1 MSEQVVLK
9 DGTVGWVWPLL
20 PSDRGALVREFETLS
35 PESRRRRFLGPVL
48 HLSDAMLTHL
58 VDEVDGIDHVALVLM
73 AEVDGD
79 LVPVGVARCVRYPQQ
94 PDAADVAVTVKDE
107 WQGRGAASAM
117 LEILMTQRPAGVTH
131 LLTEVAADNPASLAM
146 LRRLGPVHT
155 YDTGMGIVDVEVDLD
170 SDGSTLIRR
179 EPDGRLHE
187 VLAEPGR
194 ERLRARDLVCP
205 WLRPGAPDDTPDA
218 DGPGY
223 AGPGVGDPDDE
234 DPEEEQAALS

>member
-20 PSDRGALVREFETLS
+20 PTDRAALVREFETLS

-48 HLSDAMLTHL
+48 HLNDAMLTHL

-73 AEVDGD
+73 AEVDD
-79 LVPVGVARCVRYPQQ
+79 ELVPVGVARCVRYPQQ
-94 PDAADVAVTVKDE
+94 PEAADVAVTIKDE

-117 LEILMTQRPAGVTH
+117 LEILMRQRPEGVTH

-146 LRRLGPVHT
+146 LRRLGPLHT
-155 YDTGMGIVDVEVDLD
+155 YDTGMGIVDVEVDLV
-170 SDGSTLIRR
+170 SDGSTLVRQ

-187 VLAEPGR
+187 VLGEPGR
-194 ERLRARDLVCP
+194 ARLRARDLVCP
-205 WLRPGAPDDTPDA
+205 WLRPGVAEAGEPA
-218 DGPGY
+218 DPR
-223 AGPGVGDPDDE
+223 ADPPAEE